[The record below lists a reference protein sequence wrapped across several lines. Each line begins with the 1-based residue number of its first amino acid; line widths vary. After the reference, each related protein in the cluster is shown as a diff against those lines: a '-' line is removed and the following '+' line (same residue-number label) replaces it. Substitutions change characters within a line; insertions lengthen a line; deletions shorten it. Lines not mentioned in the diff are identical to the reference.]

1 MRGAAALPVLRKD
14 FLATR
19 YEVVKSAAYGAD
31 AVLAIVAGLSD
42 AQLGELHEEARR
54 YELDVLVE
62 VHTEAELRRALAAG
76 ATLLGIN
83 NRNLHTFET
92 DLAVTEELLPLVP
105 AGAIV
110 ISESGVKLAGRRA
123 SGWSRRA
130 RAACWSA
137 SR

>member
-1 MRGAAALPVLRKD
+1 M
-14 FLATR
+14 
-19 YEVVKSAAYGAD
+19 
-31 AVLAIVAGLSD
+31 
-42 AQLGELHEEARR
+42 
-54 YELDVLVE
+54 LVE

-105 AGAIV
+105 PGTIV
-110 ISESGVKLAGRRA
+110 ISESGVRSRA
-123 SGWSRRA
+123 DVKRLVEQGA
-130 RAACWSA
+130 RGCWSA